1 MAIFKGTGVA
11 IVTPMHEDGKVNF
24 EKLEEILED
33 QIANSTDAIVICG
46 TTGESSTLTHGEHL
60 QTIKF
65 TIDKVNK
72 RVPVIAGTGSN
83 CTETAIMMSKE
94 AASYGADALL
104 IVTPYYNKATQK
116 GLIAHYTAIANAV
129 PETPLIMYN
138 VPSRTGCNIQPA
150 TAAYLAKNVKNI
162 VGIKEA
168 TGDLSQIAKMMS
180 LADGQLELYS
190 GNDDQVLPI
199 LSLGG
204 LGVISVLSNVA
215 PKFTHDMVM
224 KYFDG
229 DTKGATEDQLKA
241 LPLINAL
248 FSEVNPI
255 PVKTAMNLMGMNVG
269 PLRMPL
275 CEMEEDTKAV
285 LAKEIEKFDV
295 GLGNL
300 LEVLKE
306 DDLLIITADHGNDPT
321 YTGTDHTREYTPFI
335 AYSKS
340 MKENG
345 RLEDQDTFAVIGAT
359 IADNFGV
366 TMPEGTIGTSLLSQ
380 LK

>member
-1 MAIFKGTGVA
+1 
-11 IVTPMHEDGKVNF
+11 
-24 EKLEEILED
+24 
-33 QIANSTDAIVICG
+33 
-46 TTGESSTLTHGEHL
+46 
-60 QTIKF
+60 
-65 TIDKVNK
+65 
-72 RVPVIAGTGSN
+72 
-83 CTETAIMMSKE
+83 
-94 AASYGADALL
+94 
-104 IVTPYYNKATQK
+104 
-116 GLIAHYTAIANAV
+116 
-129 PETPLIMYN
+129 MYN

-229 DTKGATEDQLKA
+229 DIKGATEDQLKA

-275 CEMEEDTKAV
+275 CEMEEDTEAA
-285 LAKEIEKFDV
+285 LAKEIEKF
-295 GLGNL
+295 GLKL
-300 LEVLKE
+300 AK
-306 DDLLIITADHGNDPT
+306 
-321 YTGTDHTREYTPFI
+321 
-335 AYSKS
+335 
-340 MKENG
+340 
-345 RLEDQDTFAVIGAT
+345 
-359 IADNFGV
+359 
-366 TMPEGTIGTSLLSQ
+366 
-380 LK
+380 

>member
-1 MAIFKGTGVA
+1 MKVPFTGCATA
-11 IVTPMHEDGKVNF
+11 IVTPMRDGGVDF
-24 EKLEEILED
+24 DALARLIEY
-33 QIANSTDAIVICG
+33 QIDNGVSAIVPCG
-46 TTGESSTLTHGEHL
+46 TTGEAPTLGGEEKKRV
-60 QTIKF
+60 IAF
-65 TIDKVNK
+65 TIRRTDG
-72 RVPVIAGTGSN
+72 RIPVIAGCGSPS
-83 CTETAIMMSKE
+83 TEYAAKYAADAEKE
-94 AASYGADALL
+94 GADGILV
-104 IVTPYYNKATQK
+104 VTPYYNKATQK

-275 CEMEEDTKAV
+275 CEMEEDTKAA
-285 LAKEIEKFDV
+285 LAKEIEKF
-295 GLGNL
+295 GLKL
-300 LEVLKE
+300 AK
-306 DDLLIITADHGNDPT
+306 
-321 YTGTDHTREYTPFI
+321 
-335 AYSKS
+335 
-340 MKENG
+340 
-345 RLEDQDTFAVIGAT
+345 
-359 IADNFGV
+359 
-366 TMPEGTIGTSLLSQ
+366 
-380 LK
+380 

>member
-1 MAIFKGTGVA
+1 
-11 IVTPMHEDGKVNF
+11 
-24 EKLEEILED
+24 
-33 QIANSTDAIVICG
+33 
-46 TTGESSTLTHGEHL
+46 
-60 QTIKF
+60 
-65 TIDKVNK
+65 
-72 RVPVIAGTGSN
+72 
-83 CTETAIMMSKE
+83 
-94 AASYGADALL
+94 
-104 IVTPYYNKATQK
+104 
-116 GLIAHYTAIANAV
+116 
-129 PETPLIMYN
+129 MYN

-180 LADGQLELYS
+180 LADGALELYS

-215 PKFTHDMVM
+215 PKYTHDMVM

-229 DTKGATEDQLKA
+229 DTKGAAEDQLKA

-275 CEMEEDTKAV
+275 CDMEEDTKAA
-285 LAKEIEKFDV
+285 LAKEIEKF
-295 GLGNL
+295 GLKL
-300 LEVLKE
+300 AK
-306 DDLLIITADHGNDPT
+306 
-321 YTGTDHTREYTPFI
+321 
-335 AYSKS
+335 
-340 MKENG
+340 
-345 RLEDQDTFAVIGAT
+345 
-359 IADNFGV
+359 
-366 TMPEGTIGTSLLSQ
+366 
-380 LK
+380 